1 MKVTTAPADNREL
14 KVTLEW
20 DAARVDTALK
30 TAATALAPK
39 VNIPG
44 FRKTKV
50 PYRVLERYLGRPAL
64 LAEAHAELGQAALK
78 AVQQHLKDKRIE
90 DVENLVL
97 EQVQDEPVAY
107 RFRVVLEPYA
117 SLGDFAALRVE
128 TRDVAWNE
136 EAQAAEKD
144 RILDEFAT
152 LQAKN
157 DAAAW
162 DDTVTLQIKS
172 VILDEAQQPTDEIV
186 LDEDAWEVEL
196 NPQYPLDPPG
206 LDQEIVGQAPGARK
220 EFVLT
225 YPADGDS
232 VHAGKAARF
241 ELAVTSVQS
250 YQQPA
255 WDAQLLARVLGEE
268 EAAHTVEEYE
278 KRLWQRVYARKI
290 QEIFSQE
297 LEDAFAALERVSV
310 LEIANDTVE
319 NQIDDLVEQRM
330 HHLQQFGI
338 RNVET
343 YLRFV
348 QQTMEQ
354 FRDSLR
360 PDALKIIKQNLMLW
374 EFATCQGLA
383 VPEAQQAELEA
394 KARQLA
400 REWMQ
405 EPRFQGK
412 VTEDGLYASLVQRS
426 LSDALGQ
433 LGRNALLELVTEGA
447 HSLEAARRP
456 AALETEA
463 DADAAAPA

>member
-14 KVTLEW
+14 RVTLEL

-30 TAATALAPK
+30 TVATALAPK

-50 PYRVLERYLGRPAL
+50 PYRVLERYLGRPAM
-64 LAEAHAELGQAALK
+64 LAEAHPNLRQEAIQQYLK
-78 AVQQHLKDKRIE
+78 ECQLE
-90 DVENLVL
+90 DVETVIL
-97 EQVQDEPVAY
+97 ERTQDDPVAY
-107 RFRVVLEPYA
+107 TFRVVLEPYVA
-117 SLGDFAALRVE
+117 LGDFADLRVE

-144 RILDEFAT
+144 RILNQFAT
-152 LQAKN
+152 LQDKN

-172 VILDEAQQPTDEIV
+172 VILDEARQPTDEIV

-225 YPADGDS
+225 YPADSDS

-255 WDAQLLARVLGEE
+255 WDAQLLARALGEE

-278 KRLWQRVYARKI
+278 KRLWQRTYARKA
-290 QEIFSQE
+290 QEIFDQE
-297 LEDAFAALERVSV
+297 LEDAFAALESVSV
-310 LEIANDTVE
+310 LEISNVSVE
-319 NQIDDLVEQRM
+319 NQIDALVEQRM
-330 HHLQQFGI
+330 RGLQQFGI
-338 RNVET
+338 RNLET
-343 YLRFV
+343 YLRFA
-348 QQTMEQ
+348 QQTLEEH
-354 FRDSLR
+354 RDSLR
-360 PDALKIIKQNLMLW
+360 PTALKIIKQNLMIW
-374 EFATCQGLA
+374 EFAACQDLA
-383 VPEAQQAELEA
+383 VPEAQQAELDA
-394 KARQLA
+394 QARQLA

-405 EPRFQGK
+405 EPRFQGQAS
-412 VTEDGLYASLVQRS
+412 EDGLHENLLQQG
-426 LSDALGQ
+426 LSGALGQ
-433 LGRNALLELVTEGA
+433 LGRNALLELATDGA
-447 HSLEAARRP
+447 HSLENVRLP
-456 AALETEA
+456 AALEPAA
-463 DADAAAPA
+463 DAEAAAAA